1 MIAVAAGV
9 LIVGV
14 LVLVAAV
21 PVGVLF
27 MLALGSR
34 QP

>member
-1 MIAVAAGV
+1 MIAVLIGV
-9 LIVGV
+9 LVVGV
-14 LVLVAAV
+14 LALVAAV

-27 MLALGSR
+27 LLALGSR